1 MNSNSIENEKT
12 TDREVIHSSH
22 CSQCNSMGLENAYPK
37 LLGFGYIY
45 IPRVLRALS
54 WFILIVHVGL
64 APWLAIY
71 YSKLDSYPVQNI
83 NP

>member
-1 MNSNSIENEKT
+1 
-12 TDREVIHSSH
+12 
-22 CSQCNSMGLENAYPK
+22 MGLENAYPK